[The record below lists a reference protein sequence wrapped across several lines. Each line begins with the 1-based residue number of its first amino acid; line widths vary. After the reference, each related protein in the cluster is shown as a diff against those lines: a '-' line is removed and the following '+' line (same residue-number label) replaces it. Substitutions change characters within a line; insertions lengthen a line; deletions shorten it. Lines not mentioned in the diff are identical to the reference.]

1 MPHFVQPALNVGR
14 YEDNRANNNNQR
26 YLSKKEKAYITL
38 GLDSS
43 STIEQVKKQYR
54 KLAFKYHPDHIADY
68 ESFSPSQKQE
78 LNAQFLAIVQAY
90 EIILKDQA

>member
-1 MPHFVQPALNVGR
+1 MKIIGLIIIISAICL
-14 YEDNRANNNNQR
+14 
-26 YLSKKEKAYITL
+26 KKKRPI
-38 GLDSS
+38 LDSS